1 MQLALR
7 ASHIT
12 FHLQNLQSTALV
24 GVNSLT
30 ATNCQC
36 ASGEATLHL
45 VMQCSGSIYDRRPG
59 WASCQITASI
69 RPLSSLWHMHNG
81 SLQIHSE
88 DASER
93 GTLAERHGGLTREQP
108 SQLQMGCPKGLWG
121 ELGHVTLVQGYCD
134 LSEGLCLEALKVSH
148 PCTRSIAALLYPEVF
163 RCMQSSA

>member
-1 MQLALR
+1 
-7 ASHIT
+7 
-12 FHLQNLQSTALV
+12 
-24 GVNSLT
+24 
-30 ATNCQC
+30 
-36 ASGEATLHL
+36 
-45 VMQCSGSIYDRRPG
+45 
-59 WASCQITASI
+59 
-69 RPLSSLWHMHNG
+69 MHNG